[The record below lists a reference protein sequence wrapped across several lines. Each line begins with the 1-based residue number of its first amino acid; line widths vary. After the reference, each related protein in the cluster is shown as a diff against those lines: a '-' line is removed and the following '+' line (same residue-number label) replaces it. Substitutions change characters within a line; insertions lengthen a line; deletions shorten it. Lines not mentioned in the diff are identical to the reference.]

1 MLYVQDKVVKLGGI
15 YLGGQVTSVEIQE
28 AGSVY
33 VAQDEKGKYTKS
45 QPVGYENAKV
55 IVDILLEDTKTATTL
70 EQLAE
75 MQGLFKA
82 YGQDK
87 PALMGIVN
95 EDCAA
100 RGISSVYF
108 KGFTSRKVISESKR
122 IVSLE
127 LWAPDTAEIQVTKI
141 SQAEGEAD
149 TGVIPK
155 EAATGITSRKS
166 SARSVKTKLK
176 SPARDSRD
184 TSAGKKAAKTCL
196 KAGGKRLG
204 K

>member
-1 MLYVQDKVVKLGGI
+1 MLYVQDKVLKLGGI

-100 RGISSVYF
+100 RGISGV
-108 KGFTSRKVISESKR
+108 SKAATA
-122 IVSLE
+122 IIM
-127 LWAPDTAEIQVTKI
+127 APDTAEIQVTKI
-141 SQAEGEAD
+141 SQAEGAAD

-155 EAATGITSRKS
+155 ENAIGITARKS

-184 TSAGKKAAKTCL
+184 TSAGKKAAGTCL